1 MKQLKEIISNL
12 PSTPGVY
19 RYYDKKDNL
28 LYIGKA
34 KSLKNRVSSYFQNSK
49 AHNQRITLMVSL
61 IERIEYTKVKT
72 EKEALILEANLI
84 NSLQPKYNVALK
96 DDKSY
101 VYIEYTKADPIPGFF
116 VVRRKE
122 NKDSIYYGPYTNT
135 KEVKDVMKV
144 LRSVFP
150 YCQNRFSNNKPCEY
164 VSIKQCNG
172 ICCGLESKETYLEH
186 NQSIINIL
194 NGRVGVAQHSILAK
208 IDEFIKIENYE
219 LAAFYRNQLLILK
232 SLTEK
237 QKIVLKVAEDIDLI
251 NLVYQNNPDG
261 EIIGS
266 FFVQQIR
273 DGRIV
278 NVFNSI
284 LAGTNIDDNYS
295 QLLDSFLYQYS
306 TINGYNIPLLWS
318 ISEYN
323 SSHLPELS

>member
-1 MKQLKEIISNL
+1 
-12 PSTPGVY
+12 
-19 RYYDKKDNL
+19 
-28 LYIGKA
+28 
-34 KSLKNRVSSYFQNSK
+34 
-49 AHNQRITLMVSL
+49 
-61 IERIEYTKVKT
+61 
-72 EKEALILEANLI
+72 
-84 NSLQPKYNVALK
+84 
-96 DDKSY
+96 
-101 VYIEYTKADPIPGFF
+101 
-116 VVRRKE
+116 
-122 NKDSIYYGPYTNT
+122 
-135 KEVKDVMKV
+135 
-144 LRSVFP
+144 
-150 YCQNRFSNNKPCEY
+150 
-164 VSIKQCNG
+164 
-172 ICCGLESKETYLEH
+172 
-186 NQSIINIL
+186 
-194 NGRVGVAQHSILAK
+194 VGVAQHSILAK

-323 SSHLPELS
+323 SSQSLELS